1 MKQISADIV
10 VIGTGMGGGIISRAL
25 AESGKKILIL
35 ERGKRLPS
43 EPENW
48 DATEVFLKN
57 RYKNAGSWTDVNGR
71 EFKPGVHYYVGGNT
85 KVYGASLIRFREH
98 DFEEFLMPDGIS
110 PAWPIKYKDLEPFY
124 TKAEEY
130 LRVRGNSGEDPYEP
144 PRSKEYQHKA
154 LEHDGYIENFSN
166 KLKKIGLNPYHASMG
181 VDYADGGKCIRCI
194 TCDGYPCKIGAKNDA
209 ETCGINPALETGNA
223 ELITECNI
231 TRLEHDE
238 TGKKV
243 VAAIGTSSGAPI
255 RITGNYFILSGGA
268 ANSAH
273 LLLKSKSDRYPNGLA
288 NSSGLVGRNW
298 MVHNATFIV
307 GLNPFKRNTTQFQ
320 KTLSVNDWYQ
330 NSKFGYPLG
339 NVQMLGR
346 LNWQVFKSAKPY
358 IPKFI
363 LNWFANRTIDLY
375 LESEDLPDFKNRVE
389 VSETGGIKV
398 TWNPNNLKVHKTLVK
413 ETRKALRR
421 VGYPFVFSQTMGI
434 ETNSHQCG
442 TCVFGQDPSKSVLDV
457 FCRTHDLENLYVV
470 DSSFFPS
477 SAAVNPA
484 LTIAAQAIRVAELG
498 GIGK

>member
-25 AESGKKILIL
+25 AESGKKILIV
-35 ERGKRLPS
+35 ERGKRLPR

-48 DATEVFLKN
+48 DATQVFLKN
-57 RYKNAGSWTDVNGR
+57 RYKNAGFWSDASGK

-85 KVYGASLIRFREH
+85 KVYGASLIRFRAH
-98 DFEEFLMPDGIS
+98 DFEEFPMPDGIS
-110 PAWPIKYKDLEPFY
+110 PAWPIRYSDLEPFY
-124 TKAEEY
+124 RKAEQY

-144 PRSKEYQHKA
+144 PRSSKYQFKA
-154 LEHDGYIENFSN
+154 LEHDRYIENFAT
-166 KLKKIGLNPYHASMG
+166 KLKRKGLSPYHASMG
-181 VDYADGGKCIRCI
+181 VDFADGGSCIRCI

-209 ETCGINPALETGNA
+209 ETCGVNPALETGNA
-223 ELITECNI
+223 ELITECDI

-238 TGKKV
+238 NGKKV
-243 VAAIGTSSGAPI
+243 VAAIGTFRGAPI
-255 RITGNYFILSGGA
+255 KITANYFILSGGA

-273 LLLKSKSDRYPNGLA
+273 LLLKSKSDKYPNGLA

-307 GLNPFKRNTTQFQ
+307 GFNPFKKNTTKFQ

-330 NSKFGYPLG
+330 SSKYGYPLG
-339 NVQMLGR
+339 NIQMLGR

-375 LESEDLPDFKNRVE
+375 LESEDVPDPNNRVE
-389 VSETGGIKV
+389 VSQSGGIKII
-398 TWNPNNLKVHKTLVK
+398 WSPNNLKVHKTLVS
-413 ETRKALRR
+413 ETRKLLRS
-421 VGYPFVFSQTMGI
+421 VGYPFIFSQTMGI

-442 TCVFGQDPSKSVLDV
+442 TCVFGNDPRNSVLDE
-457 FCRTHDLENLYVV
+457 FCRTHDLDNLYVV

-498 GIGK
+498 GIGR